1 MFIQTE
7 TVMKV
12 PAILVVTGMLWA
24 CGLAAADELT
34 NPSYDPNSGEPAPPL
49 PPQMLES
56 PETDAATDA
65 SQAGTDDIVAVR
77 ETLLGKTVVTVD
89 GDEIGVVQDVGYS
102 TAYGEPIAVVA
113 IDAFIGIGEKLI
125 AIPLSQFQSA
135 ETYSSSVMTMFTRDA
150 VEAEDAFDEA
160 SFTAI
165 E

>member
-1 MFIQTE
+1 
-7 TVMKV
+7 MKK
-12 PAILVVTGMLWA
+12 PAILVVTGLLWA

-34 NPSYDPNSGEPAPPL
+34 NPSYNPNSGEPAPPL
-49 PPQMLES
+49 PPQILES
-56 PETDAATDA
+56 PEAEAAADA
-65 SQAGTDDIVAVR
+65 SPAGTDGMVAIR

-102 TAYGEPIAVVA
+102 SAYGEPVAVVA

-125 AIPLSQFQSA
+125 AIPLSQFHSA
-135 ETYSSSVMTMFTRDA
+135 ETYSSSVMTLFTRDA
-150 VEAEDAFDEA
+150 VEAEEAFDEA